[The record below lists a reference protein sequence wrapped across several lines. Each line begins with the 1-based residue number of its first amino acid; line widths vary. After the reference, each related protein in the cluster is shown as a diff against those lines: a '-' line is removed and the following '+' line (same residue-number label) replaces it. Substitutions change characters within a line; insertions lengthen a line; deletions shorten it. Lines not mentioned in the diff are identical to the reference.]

1 MKISF
6 RPILATLVLGAAGVS
21 MMNSASAGCGF
32 EPPAPTP
39 TIRAPTMQQPSALR
53 QMVYRPGSDGARF
66 VLTSDELGRHNEPS
80 IVGMWRFELIAPD
93 GSTADDGYAVWHADG
108 TEIQN
113 SGVHAPPT
121 SNFCLGV
128 YERVGDRTYELNH
141 FPLGW
146 DASGQASAVAIQL
159 TETVKLTDNDHMTG
173 TFTIKVYPWDS
184 TKGLTVLSSMPVQ
197 TVTGTLT
204 AERVTLASKV
214 PGAQ

>member
-1 MKISF
+1 
-6 RPILATLVLGAAGVS
+6 VLGAAGVS

-66 VLTSDELGRHNEPS
+66 VLTSDELGRHDEPS

-159 TETVKLTDNDHMTG
+159 TESKHASNRV
-173 TFTIKVYPWDS
+173 PWS
-184 TKGLTVLSSMPVQ
+184 FSPS
-197 TVTGTLT
+197 
-204 AERVTLASKV
+204 AR
-214 PGAQ
+214 PGIEHGEHEPISIEPQWRIQSHQ